1 MSGTSYSSSS
11 SYPDGFDTFSKDA
24 SSEVETFNSSMR
36 WAIASSIGKQLTN
49 CCISFMFSYFEK
61 LGVGAIV
68 LMMIS
73 SIFFQF

>member
-1 MSGTSYSSSS
+1 MSRTFYSSSS
-11 SYPDGFDTFSKDA
+11 SYPNDFDQFPKDV
-24 SSEVETFNSSMR
+24 SNEMDTFNSSMR
-36 WAIASSIGKQLTN
+36 WAIAASIGKQLTN

-73 SIFFQF
+73 SIIFQF